1 MFKIKT
7 LGLKSAATTASVA
20 AALPLALCACAQV
33 QAQDYPTKA
42 VRMVVPFA
50 PGGSNDIIGRL
61 LAARLSEKLGRQFV
75 IDNRGG
81 AGGMVGTEIVWKSPP
96 DGYTLLVIS
105 VAFPMNAA
113 IYKLPYDPIKAF
125 TPVALLATGTN
136 GFAIHPALPVKNV
149 RELIA
154 LAKARPG
161 QLQYSSAGVGTF
173 QHLSSEMFKAMA
185 GVNILHVPYKGGGPA
200 TIDLIAGQVQMSIG
214 SLIVILP
221 HQRTGKI
228 RIIATGGAARSATL
242 PDIPTI
248 AESGV
253 PGYEANNWWGVMAP
267 GGMPDAIVRKLNTE
281 SNAVMNLPDT
291 KKRLTAEGAEPFNIT
306 PEQFAKHITAEIAKW
321 GKVTREAGI
330 KAE

>member
-1 MFKIKT
+1 MKNLHI
-7 LGLKSAATTASVA
+7 VVP
-20 AALPLALCACAQV
+20 AALAMLALCATPY
-33 QAQDYPTKA
+33 AQDYPAKT
-42 VRMVVPFA
+42 VRIIVPFA
-50 PGGSNDIIGRL
+50 PGGSNDIVGRI
-61 LAARLSEKLGRQFV
+61 LAAHLGDRLGRQFV

-81 AGGMVGTEIVWKSPP
+81 AGGLVGTEMVWKSAP

-113 IYKLPYDPIKAF
+113 IYKLPYDPMKAF
-125 TPVALLATGTN
+125 TPVVLLGTGTN
-136 GFAIHPALPVKNV
+136 GLAVHPTLPAKNV
-149 RELIA
+149 KELIA

-161 QLQYSSAGVGTF
+161 QLQYASAGVGTF
-173 QHLSSEMFKAMA
+173 QHLSSEMFKSMA

-221 HQRTGKI
+221 HQRNNKI
-228 RIIATGGAARSATL
+228 RIIGTGGAKRAAVL
-242 PDIPTI
+242 PDVPTI

-267 GGMPDAIVRKLNTE
+267 AGTPDAIVRKLNTE
-281 SNAVMNLPDT
+281 SNTVMMLPET
-291 KKRLTAEGAEPFNIT
+291 RKRLAAEGAESLNVT
-306 PEQFAKHITAEIAKW
+306 PEQFAKHIAAEIVKW
-321 GKVTREAGI
+321 GKVTKDANI